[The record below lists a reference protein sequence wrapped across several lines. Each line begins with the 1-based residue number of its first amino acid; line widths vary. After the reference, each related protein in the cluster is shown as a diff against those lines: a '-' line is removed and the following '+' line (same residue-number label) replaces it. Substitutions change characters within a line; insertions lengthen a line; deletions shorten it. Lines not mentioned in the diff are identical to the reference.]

1 MLTSYALSLPYLW
14 PALGPGR
21 SYALRAVLAPSQ
33 LSRAIARAELPGA
46 DDFARES
53 LASDLRRC
61 AEILARHA

>member
-1 MLTSYALSLPYLW
+1 MQDLTAETLYLELRTHWQVLLTYIAEHPQISLE
-14 PALGPGR
+14 
-21 SYALRAVLAPSQ
+21 
-33 LSRAIARAELPGA
+33 IAQAELPGA

>member
-1 MLTSYALSLPYLW
+1 MD
-14 PALGPGR
+14 R
-21 SYALRAVLAPSQ
+21 ALRTHWQVILTYIAEHPQ
-33 LSRAIARAELPGA
+33 ISRAIAQAELPGA

>member
-1 MLTSYALSLPYLW
+1 MRDLKAETLD
-14 PALGPGR
+14 R
-21 SYALRAVLAPSQ
+21 ALRSHWQVILTYIAEHPQ
-33 LSRAIARAELPGA
+33 ISRAIARAELPGA